1 MYARLPNPTSIRL
14 LKISPGQPN
23 SKIVSYLEVTDLD
36 LCPVFECLSYAWGT
50 SDNTSNINVNNST
63 VAIRTNLHSF
73 LHKLRKT
80 NKTRTF
86 WVDALCISQAD
97 LDEKAH
103 QVAMI
108 GRIFRQASRVLVW
121 VGEAA
126 NGSVMLFRPAA
137 NRLQAFWQ
145 DLTSARQPS
154 AMLRQRVPIWNAFLS
169 RPYWKRTWI
178 IQEII
183 LARTIVVHCGA
194 DHADWDSLVRPNWP
208 DLSFDNISLHSSR
221 LTKAVGID
229 AAKRFRSNVQT
240 LEALAHLRL
249 SYWRDRGS
257 AAPGTNI
264 VFLPTAF
271 VSNECF
277 DRRDKIYAMLSLE
290 PDEDFRNSIG
300 VDYSISVEELFTR
313 VLVAL
318 EQHWNE
324 WLAVTKLVKIFDISQ
339 REASELC
346 RYLRAYPQTLST
358 DSIATIERY
367 AYEGSLNPVPGAASR
382 IVAACHQPE
391 PEVGWRRGQNRF
403 KRPMCRR
410 DYV

>member
-1 MYARLPNPTSIRL
+1 MYARLPNLTSIRL
-14 LKISPGQPN
+14 LKLSPGQPN
-23 SKIVSYLEVTDLD
+23 SQIVTYLEVADLE
-36 LCPVFECLSYAWGT
+36 LCPVFECLSYTWGASVNT
-50 SDNTSNINVNNST
+50 SDINVNGSPI
-63 VAIRTNLHSF
+63 AIRTNLHKF
-73 LHKLRKT
+73 LLKLRKT

-108 GRIFRQASRVLVW
+108 GRIFRQASCVLVW

-126 NGSVMLFRPAA
+126 NGSDMLFRPSA
-137 NRLQAFWQ
+137 NRLQTFWH
-145 DLTSARQPS
+145 DLTSAQQSS
-154 AMLRQRVPIWNAFLS
+154 ATIRRRVPIWNAFLS

-183 LARTIVVHCGA
+183 LAKSIVVHCGA

-208 DLSFDNISLHSSR
+208 DLSFDNISLHSSK

-240 LEALAHLRL
+240 LEALAHSRI

-257 AAPGTNI
+257 AIPGTNI

-271 VSNECF
+271 TSNECF

-300 VDYSISVEELFTR
+300 VDYSISIEELFVR

-324 WLAVTKLVKIFDISQ
+324 WLAATKLVKILDVSQ
-339 REASELC
+339 REASELR
-346 RYLRAYPQTLST
+346 RYLRAYPRILST
-358 DSIATIERY
+358 DSLSAIERY
-367 AYEGSLNPVPGAASR
+367 AYEGLLNPVPGATSGVVTPYR
-382 IVAACHQPE
+382 QS
-391 PEVGWRRGQNRF
+391 
-403 KRPMCRR
+403 
-410 DYV
+410 

>member
-14 LKISPGQPN
+14 LKLSPGQPN
-23 SKIVSYLEVTDLD
+23 SQIVSYLEVADLE
-36 LCPVFECLSYAWGT
+36 LCPVFECLSYTWGT
-50 SDNTSNINVNNST
+50 SANTSDINVNDST
-63 VAIRTNLHSF
+63 IAIRTNLHTF

-126 NGSVMLFRPAA
+126 NSSGVLFRPAA

-145 DLTSARQPS
+145 DLTSERQSS
-154 AMLRQRVPIWNAFLS
+154 AMLRRRVPIWNAFLS

-194 DHADWDSLVRPNWP
+194 DHANWDSLIRPNWP
-208 DLSFDNISLHSSR
+208 DLSFDKISLHSSK
-221 LTKAVGID
+221 LTKAVGSD
-229 AAKRFRSNVQT
+229 AAKLFRSNVQT
-240 LEALAHLRL
+240 LEALAHSRL
-249 SYWRDRGS
+249 SYWRDHGS
-257 AAPGTNI
+257 ALPGTNI
-264 VFLPTAF
+264 VFLATAF
-271 VSNECF
+271 SSNECF

-290 PDEDFRNSIG
+290 TDEDFRNSIG
-300 VDYSISVEELFTR
+300 VDYGISVEELFAR

-324 WLAVTKLVKIFDISQ
+324 WLAVTKLVKIFDMSQ
-339 REASELC
+339 REASELLE
-346 RYLRAYPQTLST
+346 YLRAYPQILST
-358 DSIATIERY
+358 GSISTIERY

-382 IVAACHQPE
+382 IMVACHQPE
-391 PEVGWRRGQNRF
+391 PNVGL
-403 KRPMCRR
+403 
-410 DYV
+410 

>member
-1 MYARLPNPTSIRL
+1 MYARLPNRTSIRL
-14 LKISPGQPN
+14 LKLSPGQPN
-23 SKIVSYLEVTDLD
+23 SEIISYLEVADLE
-36 LCPVFECLSYAWGT
+36 LCPVFECLSYTWGASANT
-50 SDNTSNINVNNST
+50 SDISVNDST
-63 VAIRTNLHSF
+63 VAIRTNLHKF

-126 NGSVMLFRPAA
+126 NNSDMLFRPAA
-137 NRLQAFWQ
+137 TRFQAFWQ
-145 DLTSARQPS
+145 DLTSAKQS
-154 AMLRQRVPIWNAFLS
+154 SVMLQRRVPIWNAFLS

-178 IQEII
+178 VQEII

-208 DLSFDNISLHSSR
+208 DLSFDKISLHSSK

-229 AAKRFRSNVQT
+229 AAKRFRSNAQT
-240 LEALAHLRL
+240 LEALAHSRI
-249 SYWRDRGS
+249 SYWRDRGN
-257 AAPGTNI
+257 AVPGTNI

-271 VSNECF
+271 ARNECF

-290 PDEDFRNSIG
+290 PNEEFRNSIG
-300 VDYSISVEELFTR
+300 VDYSISIEELFAR
-313 VLVAL
+313 VLFAL

-324 WLAVTKLVKIFDISQ
+324 WLAATKLIKIFDMSQ
-339 REASELC
+339 REAGELR
-346 RYLRAYPQTLST
+346 RYLGLYPRILST
-358 DSIATIERY
+358 DSLCAIERY
-367 AYEGSLNPVPGAASR
+367 AYEGSLNPEPGAISR
-382 IVAACHQPE
+382 AAPPCHQ
-391 PEVGWRRGQNRF
+391 
-403 KRPMCRR
+403 
-410 DYV
+410 